1 MFNALPM
8 LQNSIAA
15 TSQAMTLLSA
25 DAQAFQTDGYKQSRY
40 SFSSIFNSEV
50 QSVGGR
56 SGRYGGAHNQ
66 TMSQGITLIPMG
78 YDMSQG
84 GIKTAKP
91 LNSAINGQGFFV
103 LQAENSSQHLL
114 TRASD
119 FIFAADG
126 SLIDIF
132 GRRVKGYKMVNGKP
146 DKSELI
152 DIVLDPKEFNL
163 ADVGFEEKGI
173 LTTNYQARKIAR
185 DDGTAIEN
193 FPAGEQTFQLAL
205 ANVPNPSQ
213 MEQGQGNTFV
223 TTLKSGSVTFYGV
236 SDEENLGNV
245 VGSSSESSNVNPAET
260 TIVGIQLQR
269 GYNATQ
275 AALTMTNRFLTQIM
289 EVAGKA

>member
-15 TSQAMTLLSA
+15 TSQAMTLLSS

-40 SFSSIFNSEV
+40 SFASIFNSEV

-56 SGRYGGAHNQ
+56 SGRYGGSHNQ

-84 GIKTAKP
+84 GIKTAGP
-91 LNSAINGQGFFV
+91 LNSAINGQGFFI
-103 LQAENSSQHLL
+103 LNGENSSQHLL

-126 SLIDIF
+126 SLIDVF

-146 DKSELI
+146 DKSELV
-152 DIVLDPKEFNL
+152 DIKLDPDKFNL
-163 ADVGFEEKGI
+163 ADVGFEENGV
-173 LTTNYQARKIAR
+173 LMTNYQARKLAK
-185 DDGTAIEN
+185 DDGETVEN
-193 FPAGEQTFQLAL
+193 FPEGEQTFQLAL

-223 TTLKSGSVTFYGV
+223 TTLKSGNVTFYGV

-245 VGSSSESSNVNPAET
+245 VGGSSESSNVNPAET
-260 TIVGIQLQR
+260 TIIGIQLQR